1 MSIYDSLF
9 QDAFRPIEKKE
20 TPIVNYPYDLSKL
33 IRQGDN
39 IYFKDK
45 GIRYIDPDTKIVYVY
60 KKRTGQIMEEEMS
73 NDYRSKFFGD
83 SYLIS

>member
-1 MSIYDSLF
+1 MSIYDTLF
-9 QDAFRPIEKKE
+9 QDAFKPIEKNE
-20 TPIVNYPYDLSKL
+20 TPKVNLSKL

-60 KKRTGQIMEEEMS
+60 KIRTGQIMEEEMS

-83 SYLIS
+83 SYHI